1 MEPSMFDITVS
12 PWELVARGTIMY
24 VGLMLVM
31 RFVLRRDVGSMSVT
45 DVLFLVLLSDAAQN
59 AMAGEYTSVTD
70 GLVLVGT
77 LIGWNLL
84 LDWSASRW
92 KLVRRFTE
100 APPLPL
106 IRNGKWLRDNM
117 KRQWITTDELR
128 SQLREHGIED
138 LACVKVAILE
148 PSGELSVIKVDGGEV
163 EKPTRHEAAK

>member
-1 MEPSMFDITVS
+1 MFEMTVS
-12 PWELVARGTIMY
+12 PWELIARGSIMY

-70 GLVLVGT
+70 GIVLVGT
-77 LIGWNLL
+77 LIGWNVL
-84 LDWSASRW
+84 LDWAASRW
-92 KLVRRFTE
+92 KVIRKITE

-117 KRQWITTDELR
+117 KKQWITTEEVL

-138 LACVKVAILE
+138 PGCVKTAILE
-148 PSGELSVIKVDGGEV
+148 PSGELSVIKLDKGEV
-163 EKPTRHEAAK
+163 DKPARHNAAK

>member
-1 MEPSMFDITVS
+1 MFEITVS
-12 PWELVARGTIMY
+12 PWELIARGTIMY
-24 VGLMLVM
+24 IGLMLVM

-84 LDWSASRW
+84 LDWSASRFAVVR
-92 KLVRRFTE
+92 KLTE
-100 APPLPL
+100 APPLAL
-106 IRNGKWLRDNM
+106 IRNGKWQRDNM
-117 KRQWITTDELR
+117 KRQWITTDEVM

-138 LACVKVAILE
+138 LACVKQAILE
-148 PSGELSVIKVDGGEV
+148 PSGELSVIKRDQGEV
-163 EKPTRHEAAK
+163 DKPTRRDATR